1 MDEIIAMNRY
11 KFKLKGSNI
20 NYINSDNFLSIPL
33 I

>member
-11 KFKLKGSNI
+11 KFKFQGGNI
-20 NYINSDNFLSIPL
+20 NYINSDNFQSIPL